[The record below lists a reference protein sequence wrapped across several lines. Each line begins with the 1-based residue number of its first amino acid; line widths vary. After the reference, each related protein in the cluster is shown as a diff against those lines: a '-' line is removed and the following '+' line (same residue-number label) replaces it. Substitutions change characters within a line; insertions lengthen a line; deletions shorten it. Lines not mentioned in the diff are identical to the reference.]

1 MRRGWSKGAV
11 VAVVVAIA
19 TASGFLNARPA
30 ASAEPVVAMSF
41 SLLPVALEVRAAGL
55 AIEIKI

>member
-1 MRRGWSKGAV
+1 
-11 VAVVVAIA
+11 VVVAIA